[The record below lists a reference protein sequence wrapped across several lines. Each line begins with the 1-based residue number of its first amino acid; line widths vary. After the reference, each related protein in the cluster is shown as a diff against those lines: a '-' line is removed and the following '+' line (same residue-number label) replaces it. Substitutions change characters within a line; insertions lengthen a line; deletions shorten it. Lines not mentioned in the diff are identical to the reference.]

1 MMIALAIWRIVYLLV
16 TGGPL
21 GWSLG
26 GSISLITSTCV
37 LLFVSWS
44 AAHHVEKYDKAHHQ
58 GPESD

>member
-1 MMIALAIWRIVYLLV
+1 MMIALATWRIVYLLV

-26 GSISLITSTCV
+26 GSISLITSPCV

-58 GPESD
+58 GPESE